1 MFRGEIWLTNL
12 EPTTGAE
19 MQKTRPVVIVNDDN
33 AGNLPLRI
41 VVPITDWKDR
51 YEKIAWMVK
60 IAPDE
65 TNRLTKV
72 SAIDTFQIRC
82 VSERRFIKQ
91 IGRVSDEILDELAAT
106 LAEILRIK

>member
-12 EPTTGAE
+12 EPTIGAE
-19 MQKTRPVVIVNDDN
+19 MQKTRPVVIVNNDD

-51 YEKIAWMVK
+51 YEKISWMIK
-60 IAPDE
+60 IAPDGIS
-65 TNRLTKV
+65 NLTKI

-82 VSERRFIKQ
+82 VSEQRFIKQ
-91 IGRVSDEILDELAAT
+91 IGRVPDVMLNELTTT
-106 LAEILRIK
+106 LAEVLQIK